1 MTTRAALAGIPE
13 GLTPEELERWCNE
26 LAEFLTSANVPEPF
40 RGWARAQ
47 AERIDAY
54 LATAAD
60 LESTADDEDDEEEPE
75 PELVPARPTR
85 RRTATA
91 SPRRSRAHGPAPT
104 SGLWSSQ
111 GGKLLLGVAAGVVA
125 LAVIFGA
132 RELAG
137 RGSSAGELPQSG
149 PAQAAFDEARAK
161 ELEALLA
168 TDPTNRDALFE
179 LGEMNF
185 QAGRYEDAITWF
197 TKLVEVDPANVH
209 ALTDIGTANFNLGRP
224 DQAKTYWLKALEV
237 DPNDAQVHYNL
248 GFLYA
253 NVEPRDLAAAI
264 AEWEKVIE
272 LAPGS
277 RLAETARVHVDGL
290 RSELTPVAQPG
301 TPTPTPAP

>member
-1 MTTRAALAGIPE
+1 MTTRAAPVGIPE
-13 GLTPEELERWCNE
+13 GLTPEELERWCND
-26 LAEFLTSANVPEPF
+26 LAEFLTSPRVPEAF

-60 LESTADDEDDEEEPE
+60 LEPAAIEDDDDTEAEPA
-75 PELVPARPTR
+75 PARAPR
-85 RRTATA
+85 RRAAPA
-91 SPRRSRAHGPAPT
+91 SRSRARTGRTASASILST
-104 SGLWSSQ
+104 Q
-111 GGKLLLGVAAGVVA
+111 GGKLLLGVAAGAIA
-125 LAVIFGA
+125 LALIFGA

-137 RGSSAGELPQSG
+137 RDSSAGELPGSG

-168 TDPTNRDALFE
+168 TDPANRDALFE

-185 QAGRYEDAITWF
+185 QAGRYEEAITWF
-197 TKLVEVDPANVH
+197 TKLVEVDPQNVH

-224 DQAKTYWLKALEV
+224 EEAKTYWLKALEV
-237 DPNDAQVHYNL
+237 NPNDAQVHYNL

-272 LAPGS
+272 LDPGS
-277 RLAETARVHVDGL
+277 RLAETARVHVEGL
-290 RSELTPVAQPG
+290 RSELTPAA
-301 TPTPTPAP
+301 PTPPATTPAPAQ

>member
-1 MTTRAALAGIPE
+1 MTARAAPAGIPE
-13 GLTPEELERWCNE
+13 GLTPEELERWCND
-26 LAEFLTSANVPEPF
+26 LAEFLTSPGIPEPF
-40 RGWARAQ
+40 RAWARAQ

-54 LATAAD
+54 LATASE
-60 LESTADDEDDEEEPE
+60 LEAEAIEDEGDEMEPA
-75 PELVPARPTR
+75 PAPAARPRPSRQPARR
-85 RRTATA
+85 RRAGRPSAGSALST
-91 SPRRSRAHGPAPT
+91 
-104 SGLWSSQ
+104 Q

-125 LAVIFGA
+125 LAIVFGA

-137 RGSSAGELPQSG
+137 RGSSAGELPGSG

-161 ELEALLA
+161 ELEALLQ
-168 TDPTNRDALFE
+168 TDPSNRDALFE

-185 QAGRYEDAITWF
+185 QAGRYEEAIAWF

-277 RLAETARVHVDGL
+277 RLAETARVHVEGL
-290 RSELTPVAQPG
+290 RSELTPAAAP
-301 TPTPTPAP
+301 PTATPAP

>member
-1 MTTRAALAGIPE
+1 MTAHAAPAGIPE
-13 GLTPEELERWCNE
+13 GLTPDELERWCNE
-26 LAEFLTSANVPEPF
+26 LAEFLTSPGIPEPF
-40 RGWARAQ
+40 RAWARAQ

-54 LATAAD
+54 LATASE
-60 LESTADDEDDEEEPE
+60 LEPE
-75 PELVPARPTR
+75 AIEDEGEEIEPAPAPPARPRPSKQAAR
-85 RRTATA
+85 RRRAGRPSAA
-91 SPRRSRAHGPAPT
+91 SALST
-104 SGLWSSQ
+104 Q

-125 LAVIFGA
+125 LAIVFGA

-137 RGSSAGELPQSG
+137 RGSSAGELPRSG

-161 ELEALLA
+161 ELEALLQ
-168 TDPTNRDALFE
+168 TDPSNRDALFE

-185 QAGRYEDAITWF
+185 QAGRYEEAIAWF
-197 TKLVEVDPANVH
+197 TKLVEVDPSNVH

-224 DQAKTYWLKALEV
+224 EEAKTYWLKALEV

-277 RLAETARVHVDGL
+277 RLAETARVHVEGL
-290 RSELTPVAQPG
+290 RSELTPAAAPPTATPG
-301 TPTPTPAP
+301 P